1 MDLGLEFQKI
11 NLRIKISILKVQV
24 WSLRKWGVKF
34 CVLEFQKINLRIK
47 ISILKIQVWSLRKWG
62 VKFCVCVCGG
72 GGGGEGVGGRRG
84 GGEGRGGEGGREGGK
99 TSMVGV
105 IFITTVSLFHFF
117 RNSQHRQKWKV
128 SFNYVF
134 RKWESISSCCLSISS
149 NLLNKSFCY
158 HTSWIG

>member
-62 VKFCVCVCGG
+62 VKFCVCVWWWGG
-72 GGGGEGVGGRRG
+72 EKGWGGGERGR
-84 GGEGRGGEGGREGGK
+84 GREGGK